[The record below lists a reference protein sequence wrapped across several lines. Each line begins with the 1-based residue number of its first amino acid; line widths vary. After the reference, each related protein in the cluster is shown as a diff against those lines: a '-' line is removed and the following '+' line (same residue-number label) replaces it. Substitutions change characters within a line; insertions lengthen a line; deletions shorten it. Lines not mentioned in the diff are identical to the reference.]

1 MKHLFI
7 SILFILPFMA
17 LSQQKPAGWLT
28 PYADARFEN
37 GKIIYS
43 VTNAQQS
50 MNFRLLPL
58 MYPRNLVQLRFDNRS
73 APVNEKYVA
82 ESRDKIRDYL
92 NTEPNT
98 LRSANE
104 QEEYLRLSVMV
115 LLWDLK
121 LSDFNKKEV
130 QRLKTGDDKT
140 ISKEADIVL
149 QILTIFEENKKH

>member
-92 NTEPNT
+92 NTEPIT